1 MKTLEEERREKR
13 EEEKRKRNCKER
25 ASEERARERERVKER
40 QEEERATM
48 ALASGAVSQ
57 AELLLRK
64 QLRSKHE
71 VEHTERE
78 RDPYLHTMLAS
89 FLYALLSSHCLDDRL
104 ATLQQHEETTETSF

>member
-1 MKTLEEERREKR
+1 MKSERE
-13 EEEKRKRNCKER
+13 
-25 ASEERARERERVKER
+25 RERERVKER

>member
-1 MKTLEEERREKR
+1 M
-13 EEEKRKRNCKER
+13 
-25 ASEERARERERVKER
+25 KER

>member
-71 VEHTERE
+71 LEHRERE
-78 RDPYLHTMLAS
+78 RSIPPYHAGLFPLR
-89 FLYALLSSHCLDDRL
+89 SSLFSLFRRSPRHVT
-104 ATLQQHEETTETSF
+104 AA